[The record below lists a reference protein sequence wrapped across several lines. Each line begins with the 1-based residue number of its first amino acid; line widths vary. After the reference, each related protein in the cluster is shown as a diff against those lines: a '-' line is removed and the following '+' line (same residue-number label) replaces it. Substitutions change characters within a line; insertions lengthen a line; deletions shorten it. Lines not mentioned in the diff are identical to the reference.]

1 MCDKSDGS
9 QMRRECRT
17 GGGSSPGETS
27 EQPADGVATSHGRS
41 TASNK
46 EHSKSASTHGASI
59 QCRPLSNVL
68 RIPACGV
75 KTQIRTAV
83 ELLRFEVG
91 LG

>member
-1 MCDKSDGS
+1 MTRVTGPKCDESAEEAAVHP
-9 QMRRECRT
+9 RVRPLR
-17 GGGSSPGETS
+17 
-27 EQPADGVATSHGRS
+27 QPAGGVATSHGRS

-46 EHSKSASTHGASI
+46 EHSTSASTHGASI